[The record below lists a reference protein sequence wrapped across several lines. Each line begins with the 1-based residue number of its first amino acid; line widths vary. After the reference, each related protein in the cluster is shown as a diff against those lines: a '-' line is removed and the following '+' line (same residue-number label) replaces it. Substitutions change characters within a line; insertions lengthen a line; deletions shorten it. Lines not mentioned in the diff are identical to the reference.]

1 MKLKQVKSAG
11 VLSEDARQRLEE
23 IFFQDSFED
32 LDRATS
38 ILQRHFPHHIVE
50 KKGDFLQVLTKDR
63 SVDIASFRD
72 ASRETPDFVET
83 HFGFRPI
90 QP

>member
-1 MKLKQVKSAG
+1 MKSKQVKSAG
-11 VLSEDARQRLEE
+11 GLAEDARQRLEE
-23 IFFQDSFED
+23 IFFQDSFKD

-63 SVDIASFRD
+63 SVAIASFRG
-72 ASRETPDFVET
+72 ASRETPDFVKT
-83 HFGFRPI
+83 YFGFRPI